1 VLAIATVE
9 DSILYAGLAIA
20 TGVAGAS
27 AASTST
33 ITSTV
38 GLTAVFLVSGLLVL
52 PRVLRRL
59 STSRAKLLME
69 ASHSRFALFLCFVF
83 VAAAALLNVNVVF
96 GAFLA
101 GIAIGTVPQDMF
113 AKATGSIKKIS
124 LALFTPAYFAIVG
137 LELDLIHQFDIA
149 IFLGFLLFSSGL
161 KIAGALGVGKLI
173 RRSWLS
179 SVNLAIGLNARGGP
193 GIVLATI
200 AFGAGL
206 ISEPFFVALVLIAI
220 VTSLVT
226 GYWLRYTQAKGWP
239 LLDEDKTSQQGRF

>member
-1 VLAIATVE
+1 
-9 DSILYAGLAIA
+9 
-20 TGVAGAS
+20 
-27 AASTST
+27 
-33 ITSTV
+33 
-38 GLTAVFLVSGLLVL
+38 
-52 PRVLRRL
+52 
-59 STSRAKLLME
+59 M
-69 ASHSRFALFLCFVF
+69 
-83 VAAAALLNVNVVF
+83 
-96 GAFLA
+96 
-101 GIAIGTVPQDMF
+101 PQDMF

-173 RRSWLS
+173 RSSWLA